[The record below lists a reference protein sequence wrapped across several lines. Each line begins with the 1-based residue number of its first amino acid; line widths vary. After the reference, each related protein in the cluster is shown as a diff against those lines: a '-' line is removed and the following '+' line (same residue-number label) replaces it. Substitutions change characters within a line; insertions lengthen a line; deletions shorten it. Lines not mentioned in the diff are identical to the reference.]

1 MTPVLGLPRSRPAG
15 PDRSGPARAGRPG
28 PRRLLSAVGAA
39 LTCVTLA
46 GCAPPIS
53 GVPTVS
59 GGDPSAEVAGLPAV
73 DGPSGTRAEAPEPT
87 VPVRGADGRP
97 ADRLAARAVED
108 VQEYWAEQFPE
119 TFDGAGFTPMRG
131 FVSFDATGR
140 GVPFCGK
147 HMRTPNAFY
156 CAAEDRIAW
165 DRGELLPGL
174 RNSFGPMG
182 VVAVLA
188 HETGHA
194 VQRRAGTTERGT
206 PMIVREQQADC
217 FTGSYFRWVAE
228 GDSRRFR
235 MSTGD
240 GLNQV
245 LGVLNYIRDAPGQR
259 NFTDGR
265 AHGSAFDRITAF
277 QQGFTGGPER
287 CTAMDERS
295 VRERTTQFAN
305 WKDGQDED
313 LPVDRRSLQ
322 RVWDSLQAVFH
333 DTAARPPQ
341 LTTDLAECAPATS
354 DAAAAYCP
362 GDDVVA
368 VDLERLGAL
377 AQQPDGNAG
386 TAGYGDFAAYAQVA
400 SRYALSVQQAAGMPV
415 RGERAGLRTACF
427 VGGWSGLLMEDPI
440 GQRNPVGRLR
450 VAPGDIDEGVAA
462 LLSRDGLIAA
472 DADGEQAT
480 AGFARVE
487 AFRTGFQGGFSACGA
502 KYRA

>member
-1 MTPVLGLPRSRPAG
+1 M
-15 PDRSGPARAGRPG
+15 
-28 PRRLLSAVGAA
+28 
-39 LTCVTLA
+39 LTCAAVA

-53 GVPTVS
+53 GLPTAA
-59 GGDPSAEVAGLPAV
+59 GGDPSTEVAGLPAV
-73 DGPSGTRAEAPEPT
+73 DGPSGTRAQAPAPT
-87 VPVRGADGRP
+87 VPVRGATGGRT
-97 ADRLAARAVED
+97 DRLAGQAVED
-108 VQEYWAEQFPE
+108 VQEYWAERFPE
-119 TFDGAGFTPMRG
+119 TFDGAGFAPMRG
-131 FVSFDATGR
+131 FVSFDSTGR
-140 GVPFCGK
+140 GVPFCGED
-147 HMRTPNAFY
+147 MRTPNAFY
-156 CAAEDRIAW
+156 CAGEDRVAW

-174 RNSFGPMG
+174 NNSFGPMG
-182 VVAVLA
+182 VAAVLA

-194 VQRRAGTTERGT
+194 VQRRAGTTGGDT

-217 FTGSYFRWVAE
+217 FTGSYFRWVADGE
-228 GDSRRFR
+228 SRRFR

-259 NFTDGR
+259 DFTDEQ
-265 AHGSAFDRITAF
+265 AHGSAFDRIAAF

-287 CTAMDERS
+287 CAAMDEQS

-305 WKDGQDED
+305 WKGGQDED
-313 LPVDRRSLQ
+313 LPVDRGSLQ
-322 RVWDSLQAVFH
+322 RVWDSLQTVFH

-341 LTTDLAECAPATS
+341 LSTDMAECAPAAPG
-354 DAAAAYCP
+354 DAAAYCP
-362 GDDVVA
+362 AENVVA
-368 VDLERLGAL
+368 VNLDRLGEL
-377 AQQPDGNAG
+377 AEPPDGNAE
-386 TAGYGDFAAYAQVA
+386 TPGYGDFAAYAQVA
-400 SRYALSVQQAAGMPV
+400 SRYALSVQQASGMPL

-462 LLSRDGLIAA
+462 LLSSDGLIAA
-472 DADGEQAT
+472 DTDGQQAT

-487 AFRTGFQGGFSACGA
+487 ALRTGFQGGFSACGT